1 MNETPYWWDTV
12 TFPAGETEPP
22 GGAVDVAV
30 IGAGITGLSAAL
42 ELARRGLRVAVL
54 ETHSLGWG
62 ASSRNGGQ
70 VLTGLHAGPELLLK
84 RYGPDL
90 ARRMFAASLAAIDE
104 VERLSTT
111 ESLDCDFARTGH
123 LEVAAR
129 RSHFPGFIEG
139 AAALEQHFGHSV
151 RLLTRDQVAAEL
163 GTDAYF
169 GGTLDE
175 RSATINP
182 ARYTAGLAEAAR
194 RHGARLFDQAAVDR
208 LTRDGGRWRVITRR
222 GALLA
227 QHVFVATSGYTGS
240 VTPVFQR
247 RLVPFGSY
255 IVATAPLQPEVASA
269 LIPQRRAVFDSNQF
283 LHYYRL
289 SADDRLL
296 FGGRAGFFPETA
308 QTVRE
313 SAGILQRDLVRLFPQ
328 LIDVEL
334 THVWGGTLDFAFD
347 EMPHAGELNGL
358 HYALGYSG
366 HGVALATYLGTRM
379 GASLAGAVVD
389 NPFTEIDFP
398 AAPLGLY
405 DGRPWFLPALS
416 VYFRLV
422 DRVS

>member
-1 MNETPYWWDTV
+1 
-12 TFPAGETEPP
+12 
-22 GGAVDVAV
+22 
-30 IGAGITGLSAAL
+30 
-42 ELARRGLRVAVL
+42 
-54 ETHSLGWG
+54 
-62 ASSRNGGQ
+62 
-70 VLTGLHAGPELLLK
+70 
-84 RYGPDL
+84 
-90 ARRMFAASLAAIDE
+90 
-104 VERLSTT
+104 
-111 ESLDCDFARTGH
+111 
-123 LEVAAR
+123 
-129 RSHFPGFIEG
+129 
-139 AAALEQHFGHSV
+139 
-151 RLLTRDQVAAEL
+151 
-163 GTDAYF
+163 
-169 GGTLDE
+169 
-175 RSATINP
+175 
-182 ARYTAGLAEAAR
+182 
-194 RHGARLFDQAAVDR
+194 
-208 LTRDGGRWRVITRR
+208 
-222 GALLA
+222 
-227 QHVFVATSGYTGS
+227 VFVATSGYTGS
-240 VTPVFQR
+240 VTPAFQR

-289 SADDRLL
+289 SSANRLL
-296 FGGRAGFFPETA
+296 FGGRAGFFPETD

-328 LIDVEL
+328 LTDVEL

-416 VYFRLV
+416 VFFRLV